1 MQHTNRAV
9 EIDASRPRCQ
19 DPVREARSLMRQ
31 SRAGILST
39 HSVAEDG
46 YPYGTL
52 TRYVLTVDRRPAIRL
67 QAIAQHTRNIV
78 ANRRVC
84 LTVAEEYRG
93 RARYHARVTLI
104 GDAVRVAVTRLR
116 QVMDEYDETFGETD
130 DGTAGFLY
138 YWIDPVRVR
147 YSSEHGE
154 AFWIEAE
161 EWRSLVAR

>member
-1 MQHTNRAV
+1 
-9 EIDASRPRCQ
+9 
-19 DPVREARSLMRQ
+19 MRR

-52 TRYVLTVDRRPAIRL
+52 TRYVLTVDRQPAIRL
-67 QAIAQHTRNIV
+67 QAIAQHTRNILS
-78 ANRRVC
+78 NPRVC

-93 RARYHARVTLI
+93 LARYHARVTLI
-104 GDAVRVAVTRLR
+104 GDAVKVPAKRLK
-116 QVMDEYDETFGETD
+116 QVMDEYYQTFGESD
-130 DGTAGFLY
+130 DGAAGFLY

-147 YSSEHGE
+147 YSSDRGE

-161 EWRSLVAR
+161 EWRSLAGR